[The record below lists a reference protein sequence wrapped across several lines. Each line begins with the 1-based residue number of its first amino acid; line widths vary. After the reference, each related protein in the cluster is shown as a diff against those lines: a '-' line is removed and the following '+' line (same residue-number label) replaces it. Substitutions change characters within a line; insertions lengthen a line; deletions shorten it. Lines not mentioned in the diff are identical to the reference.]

1 MTNWRYK
8 SPVMNILSIQSH
20 VAFGH
25 VGNAAAT
32 FPLQRLGIE
41 VWPIHTVQF
50 SNHTGYGSWKGRV
63 FDAGMIREVMAG
75 IEARG
80 VLGECNGVLS
90 GYMGAADIG
99 AAILDAV
106 ATVKRANPAARYCCD
121 PVIGDVGRGIFVR
134 EGIPE
139 FMREKAVP
147 AADIITPN
155 QFELD
160 YLSRRESGTLRAA
173 RDAVKAVHDLGPR
186 AILVTSLHTDETP
199 ADSIDM
205 LASDETGCFLVRT
218 PKLPLDDQRCRRC
231 GRRVVLRALF
241 ARRETRRSAVARGL
255 QHLRR
260 AGKDGGERRA
270 RDPADR
276 GAGSDRQ
283 AEPYFRPRRRSGPAG
298 AEPDT
303 PAIAP
308 SEAPPLSHDDYVVGP
323 IGVPSVFHVDRLDLS
338 FVPKPWAWAEKRR
351 AEIDALFADMRR
363 KKPAL
368 WNGRVLLMHRQV
380 IEHGVLRGEFIETD
394 YASFVAWKH
403 QGRPHAE
410 VRDCFSA
417 AAIQSSDG
425 AFLLGVMGAHTFN
438 AGRAY
443 FPCGTPDPDDIVGG
457 KVDFEHS
464 VRRELLEET
473 GLAMDDFTLEP
484 GWTMV
489 VDGSLIGQIKVLRA
503 RESAKALHARIS
515 GVPRAREEARAR
527 RYPRGLWA
535 RRFRPGHAALRH
547 GVSGLALCHAS
558 RSGRRGN
565 ALHLPINSAC
575 IRFAQPRDRVA
586 SRSLNARFE
595 LGWNKGARPKFL
607 VAGVL
612 VWAAI

>member
-1 MTNWRYK
+1 
-8 SPVMNILSIQSH
+8 MNILSIQSH

-32 FPLQRLGIE
+32 FPLQRLGVE

-50 SNHTGYGSWKGRV
+50 SNHTGYGSWRGRV
-63 FDAGMIREVMAG
+63 FDASMIREVMAG

-80 VLGECNGVLS
+80 VLDKCDGVLS

-99 AAILDAV
+99 SAILDAV
-106 ATVKRANPAARYCCD
+106 SIVKRANPAARYCCD

-160 YLSRRESGTLRAA
+160 YLSKRESGTLRAA
-173 RDAVKAVHDLGPR
+173 RDAVSAVHDLGPR

-199 ADSIDM
+199 ADCIDM

-218 PKLPLDDQRCRRC
+218 PKLPLTINGAGDA
-231 GRRVVLRALF
+231 VAALF
-241 ARRETRRSAVARGL
+241 FAHYLRGEKLAEALSRAASSIFGVLAKTAESGAREIQLIAAQDQIVRPGRIFEAQAL
-255 QHLRR
+255 
-260 AGKDGGERRA
+260 E
-270 RDPADR
+270 PDR
-276 GAGSDRQ
+276 VT
-283 AEPYFRPRRRSGPAG
+283 
-298 AEPDT
+298 PDT

-308 SEAPPLSHDDYVVGP
+308 SEAPPLSHDEHAAGP
-323 IGVPSVFHVDRLDLS
+323 LGVPSVFHLDRLDLS
-338 FVPKPWAWAEKRR
+338 FASKPWAWAEKHR
-351 AEIDALFADMRR
+351 AEIDAWFADMRR

-368 WNGRVLLMHRQV
+368 WNGRVLMMHRQV
-380 IEHGVLRGEFIETD
+380 IEHGLLRGEFLETD
-394 YASFVAWKH
+394 YASFSAWKH
-403 QGRPHAE
+403 RGRPHAE

-438 AGRAY
+438 AGRVY
-443 FPCGTPDPDDIVGG
+443 FPCGTPDPNDIVGG

-473 GLAMDDFTLEP
+473 GLAMEDLTPEP

-489 VDGSLIGQIKVLRA
+489 VDGALIAQIKVLRA
-503 RESAKALHARIS
+503 RESAKVLHDRIIAFLS
-515 GVPRAREEARAR
+515 REKKPELTDIRVVYGPGDFDQTMPRFVTAF
-527 RYPRGLWA
+527 L
-535 RRFRPGHAALRH
+535 
-547 GVSGLALCHAS
+547 AS
-558 RSGRRGN
+558 R
-565 ALHLPINSAC
+565 
-575 IRFAQPRDRVA
+575 FATQPLKA
-586 SRSLNARFE
+586 AR
-595 LGWNKGARPKFL
+595 
-607 VAGVL
+607 
-612 VWAAI
+612 